1 MSLKEEE
8 ERIYIGGI
16 QPPKLTVEMVQ
27 KRMASSLD
35 DRIDFVS
42 FDTVK
47 SRTAKND
54 PWGRDDDA
62 QTFFF
67 ATVRCKKGNRHS
79 DFCGTANINQQHQC
93 TSPNDQ
99 GYNMSP
105 FDIIAKHYHNVKWKG
120 CTLRVEKAKLHIL
133 KRLEQERME
142 MLNIEQAKKMPLQAA
157 TTSEASNVSL
167 CSWQKTSP
175 LDLQQG
181 QKIKRNLRI
190 KRKFGE
196 EAYSVDTK
204 PIQTNN
210 YKDFHI
216 AWKKLRMKRLKHV
229 SDSST
234 DNTRKYSQENNRLTK
249 SYSNN
254 CSLQSKSYLN
264 RAVHIVFDTT
274 GDASENDISTRS
286 NSDSIVESY
295 EWSDSDETDGNVSDD
310 GSFDL
315 DGTKENQTQVKLQES
330 KVVTI
335 HDLTSMPLLP
345 CQELLSSSSSS
356 QSLDDNSSSSNHNHN
371 YNHNKCNSNNNNSK
385 DSSGYVWSDSDSD
398 SDSKQEENRRGQ
410 SDTLMQKLDCNN
422 QLKYGNS
429 DEFASELNDS
439 ILIPLKSAEVDVV
452 AKHDDPDFQEKSI
465 SLEDDVRMNM
475 KMAIELFPDLSGI
488 QPVTFDARG
497 EQTSQELSSG
507 WDTVGL
513 MKRYDPF
520 ASSASRYE
528 VKDGLMKNVNHEEN
542 NMEKEQDK
550 SSFEDSDVCDASTN
564 KNDRNV
570 TSMEENGT
578 MATRNVTQ
586 NTSQKM
592 IVEVKPKLQ
601 VYEQQKLEQVF
612 QQDRT
617 SQGTTGFQ
625 ISSLFDQSLF
635 TNVASGPSG
644 QKQNFSF
651 GFVSDEKENSSSTKR
666 DEHIE
671 ELDER
676 EMTHESV
683 LEKTQTVP
691 EQISKASWT
700 LKKRTGLLF
709 TDEEI
714 NILVEKFYSANEGI
728 SGFSAI
734 MENPKLTEED
744 NKKWEEERKSLTLDW
759 KRKYKQAKTLKKKKF
774 N

>member
-1 MSLKEEE
+1 
-8 ERIYIGGI
+8 
-16 QPPKLTVEMVQ
+16 
-27 KRMASSLD
+27 
-35 DRIDFVS
+35 
-42 FDTVK
+42 
-47 SRTAKND
+47 
-54 PWGRDDDA
+54 
-62 QTFFF
+62 
-67 ATVRCKKGNRHS
+67 
-79 DFCGTANINQQHQC
+79 
-93 TSPNDQ
+93 
-99 GYNMSP
+99 
-105 FDIIAKHYHNVKWKG
+105 
-120 CTLRVEKAKLHIL
+120 
-133 KRLEQERME
+133 
-142 MLNIEQAKKMPLQAA
+142 
-157 TTSEASNVSL
+157 
-167 CSWQKTSP
+167 
-175 LDLQQG
+175 
-181 QKIKRNLRI
+181 
-190 KRKFGE
+190 
-196 EAYSVDTK
+196 
-204 PIQTNN
+204 
-210 YKDFHI
+210 
-216 AWKKLRMKRLKHV
+216 MKRLKHV

-254 CSLQSKSYLN
+254 CSLQNKSYLN

-274 GDASENDISTRS
+274 GDASENDISTIS